1 MNAKVATAPETT
13 AVGQRPNAIEL
24 KERIVR
30 HLHSTLGTDVNK
42 ASPQAWWRA
51 TCASINE
58 YVFDGLRNTQRTH
71 YQQNTRAVHY
81 FSLEYLMGRLFSNN
95 LHNLGFY
102 EEAKQA
108 LLELGINIA
117 DLEEQDVVQV
127 VELTKRLL
135 RQLVRVAD
143 YP

>member
-1 MNAKVATAPETT
+1 MNAKVATASETT

-117 DLEEQDVVQV
+117 DLEEPGRRHGARQWWSGSAC
-127 VELTKRLL
+127 RLL
-135 RQLVRVAD
+135 H
-143 YP
+143 